1 MLGGIMATQC
11 EIDTYI
17 NERLEDQIKWYDQKS
32 SSNQNRFKKCKWA
45 EMALG
50 GIIAVLTPAITN
62 CELIKYIIAASSA
75 GIVILVALHG
85 LHNFHEN
92 WIEYRK
98 TSELLKNE
106 KYTYLN
112 KAGVY
117 KEWLSVK
124 CWGVHPTSLV
134 WHQSYVWLVPFFL
147 LKSRIRTLNLLKW
160 RSP

>member
-1 MLGGIMATQC
+1 MFDCMLGGIMATQC

-117 KEWLSVK
+117 KELSDNERFILLVER
-124 CWGVHPTSLV
+124 CESIISHENINWANMNSGSTS
-134 WHQSYVWLVPFFL
+134 
-147 LKSRIRTLNLLKW
+147 KK
-160 RSP
+160 

>member
-11 EIDTYI
+11 EIDAYI
-17 NERLEDQIKWYDQKS
+17 NERLDNQVEWYDKKS
-32 SSNQNRFKKCKWA
+32 SSNQSWFKRCKWA

-50 GIIAVLTPAITN
+50 GIIAVLTPAIT
-62 CELIKYIIAASSA
+62 EYEFIKYIIATSSA
-75 GIVILVALHG
+75 GIVIVVALHG

-117 KEWLSVK
+117 KELSDDERFILLVER
-124 CWGVHPTSLV
+124 CESIISHENINWANMNSGSTS
-134 WHQSYVWLVPFFL
+134 
-147 LKSRIRTLNLLKW
+147 KK
-160 RSP
+160 

>member
-1 MLGGIMATQC
+1 MATQC

-117 KEWLSVK
+117 KEVSDDERFILLVERCESIISHENINWANMNS
-124 CWGVHPTSLV
+124 GSTS
-134 WHQSYVWLVPFFL
+134 
-147 LKSRIRTLNLLKW
+147 KK
-160 RSP
+160 

>member
-1 MLGGIMATQC
+1 MFDCMLGGIMATQC

-117 KEWLSVK
+117 KELSDDERFILLVER
-124 CWGVHPTSLV
+124 CESIISHENINWANMNSDSTS
-134 WHQSYVWLVPFFL
+134 
-147 LKSRIRTLNLLKW
+147 KK
-160 RSP
+160 

>member
-1 MLGGIMATQC
+1 MLGGIMTTQC

-62 CELIKYIIAASSA
+62 CELIKYLIAASSA

-117 KEWLSVK
+117 KELSDDERFILLVER
-124 CWGVHPTSLV
+124 CESIISHENINWANMNSGSTS
-134 WHQSYVWLVPFFL
+134 
-147 LKSRIRTLNLLKW
+147 KK
-160 RSP
+160 

>member
-1 MLGGIMATQC
+1 MTTQC

-62 CELIKYIIAASSA
+62 CELIKYLIAASSA

-117 KEWLSVK
+117 KELSDDERFILLVER
-124 CWGVHPTSLV
+124 CESIISHENINWANMNSGSTS
-134 WHQSYVWLVPFFL
+134 
-147 LKSRIRTLNLLKW
+147 KK
-160 RSP
+160 

>member
-1 MLGGIMATQC
+1 MATQC

-117 KEWLSVK
+117 KELSDDERFILLVER
-124 CWGVHPTSLV
+124 CESIISHENINWANMNSGSTS
-134 WHQSYVWLVPFFL
+134 
-147 LKSRIRTLNLLKW
+147 KK
-160 RSP
+160 

>member
-117 KEWLSVK
+117 KELSDDERFILLVER
-124 CWGVHPTSLV
+124 CESIISHENINWANMNSGSTS
-134 WHQSYVWLVPFFL
+134 
-147 LKSRIRTLNLLKW
+147 KK
-160 RSP
+160 

>member
-1 MLGGIMATQC
+1 
-11 EIDTYI
+11 
-17 NERLEDQIKWYDQKS
+17 
-32 SSNQNRFKKCKWA
+32 
-45 EMALG
+45 MALG

-117 KEWLSVK
+117 KELSDDERFILLVER
-124 CWGVHPTSLV
+124 CESIISHENINWANMNSGSTS
-134 WHQSYVWLVPFFL
+134 
-147 LKSRIRTLNLLKW
+147 KK
-160 RSP
+160 

>member
-1 MLGGIMATQC
+1 MFDCMLGGIMATQC

-45 EMALG
+45 EIALG

-117 KEWLSVK
+117 KELSDDERFILLVER
-124 CWGVHPTSLV
+124 CESIISHENINWANMNSGSTS
-134 WHQSYVWLVPFFL
+134 
-147 LKSRIRTLNLLKW
+147 KK
-160 RSP
+160 

>member
-1 MLGGIMATQC
+1 MFDCMLGGIMATQC

-117 KEWLSVK
+117 KELSDDERFILLVER
-124 CWGVHPTSLV
+124 CESIISHENINWANMNSGSTS
-134 WHQSYVWLVPFFL
+134 
-147 LKSRIRTLNLLKW
+147 KK
-160 RSP
+160 

>member
-1 MLGGIMATQC
+1 MATQC
-11 EIDTYI
+11 EIDAYI
-17 NERLEDQIKWYDQKS
+17 NERLDDQIEWYNKKS
-32 SSNQNRFKKCKWA
+32 SSNQSRFKWCKWT
-45 EMALG
+45 EMTLG
-50 GIIAVLTPAITN
+50 GIISVLTPAITDY
-62 CELIKYIIAASSA
+62 EFIKYIVAASSA

-117 KEWLSVK
+117 KELSDDERFILLVER
-124 CWGVHPTSLV
+124 CESIISHENINWANMNSGSTS
-134 WHQSYVWLVPFFL
+134 
-147 LKSRIRTLNLLKW
+147 KK
-160 RSP
+160 

>member
-1 MLGGIMATQC
+1 MATQC

-45 EMALG
+45 EIALG

-117 KEWLSVK
+117 KELSDDERFILLVER
-124 CWGVHPTSLV
+124 CESIISHENINWANMNSGSTS
-134 WHQSYVWLVPFFL
+134 
-147 LKSRIRTLNLLKW
+147 KK
-160 RSP
+160 

>member
-1 MLGGIMATQC
+1 MFDCMLGGIMATQC

-17 NERLEDQIKWYDQKS
+17 NERLDDQIEWYDQKS
-32 SSNQNRFKKCKWA
+32 SSNQSRFKWCKWT

-75 GIVILVALHG
+75 GIVIVVALHG

-117 KEWLSVK
+117 KELSDDERFILLVER
-124 CWGVHPTSLV
+124 CESIISHENINWANMNSGSTS
-134 WHQSYVWLVPFFL
+134 
-147 LKSRIRTLNLLKW
+147 KK
-160 RSP
+160 

>member
-1 MLGGIMATQC
+1 MATQC

-17 NERLEDQIKWYDQKS
+17 NERLDDQITWYDQKS
-32 SSNQNRFKKCKWA
+32 SSNQSRFKRCKWA

-50 GIIAVLTPAITN
+50 GTIAVLTPTITA

-75 GIVILVALHG
+75 GIVIVVALHG

-106 KYTYLN
+106 KYTYLH

-117 KEWLSVK
+117 KELSDDDRFILLVER
-124 CWGVHPTSLV
+124 CESIISHENINWANMNNGSTS
-134 WHQSYVWLVPFFL
+134 
-147 LKSRIRTLNLLKW
+147 KK
-160 RSP
+160 

>member
-1 MLGGIMATQC
+1 MFDCMLGGIMATQC

-45 EMALG
+45 EMVLG

-117 KEWLSVK
+117 KELSDDERFILLVER
-124 CWGVHPTSLV
+124 CESIISHENINWANMNSGSTS
-134 WHQSYVWLVPFFL
+134 
-147 LKSRIRTLNLLKW
+147 KK
-160 RSP
+160 

>member
-1 MLGGIMATQC
+1 MATQC
-11 EIDTYI
+11 EIDSYI
-17 NERLEDQIKWYDQKS
+17 NERLDDQIKWYDKKS
-32 SSNQNRFKKCKWA
+32 SSNQSRFKQCKWA

-62 CELIKYIIAASSA
+62 CELIKYIIAVSSA
-75 GIVILVALHG
+75 GIVIVVALHG

-117 KEWLSVK
+117 KELSDDDRFILLVER
-124 CWGVHPTSLV
+124 CESIISHENINWANMNSGSTS
-134 WHQSYVWLVPFFL
+134 
-147 LKSRIRTLNLLKW
+147 KK
-160 RSP
+160 

>member
-11 EIDTYI
+11 EIDAYI
-17 NERLEDQIKWYDQKS
+17 NERLDDQIEWYNKKS
-32 SSNQNRFKKCKWA
+32 SSNQSRFKWCKWT
-45 EMALG
+45 EMTLG
-50 GIIAVLTPAITN
+50 GIISVLTPAITDY
-62 CELIKYIIAASSA
+62 EFIKYIVAASSA

-117 KEWLSVK
+117 KELSDDERFILLVER
-124 CWGVHPTSLV
+124 CESIISHENINWANMNSGSTS
-134 WHQSYVWLVPFFL
+134 
-147 LKSRIRTLNLLKW
+147 KK
-160 RSP
+160 

>member
-117 KEWLSVK
+117 KEVSDDERFILLVERCESIISHENINWANMNS
-124 CWGVHPTSLV
+124 GSTS
-134 WHQSYVWLVPFFL
+134 
-147 LKSRIRTLNLLKW
+147 KK
-160 RSP
+160 

>member
-11 EIDTYI
+11 EIDAYI
-17 NERLEDQIKWYDQKS
+17 NERLDNQIEWYDKKS
-32 SSNQNRFKKCKWA
+32 SSNQSRFKRCKWA

-50 GIIAVLTPAITN
+50 GIIAVLTPAITA

-75 GIVILVALHG
+75 GIVIVVALHG

-117 KEWLSVK
+117 KELSDDDRFIL
-124 CWGVHPTSLV
+124 LV
-134 WHQSYVWLVPFFL
+134 ERCESIISHENINWANMNNGSTG
-147 LKSRIRTLNLLKW
+147 KK
-160 RSP
+160 

>member
-17 NERLEDQIKWYDQKS
+17 NERLEDQIKWYNQKS

-117 KEWLSVK
+117 KELSDDERFILLVER
-124 CWGVHPTSLV
+124 CESIISHENINWANMNSGSTS
-134 WHQSYVWLVPFFL
+134 
-147 LKSRIRTLNLLKW
+147 KK
-160 RSP
+160 

>member
-1 MLGGIMATQC
+1 MFDCMLGGIMATQC

-117 KEWLSVK
+117 KEVSDDERFILLVERCESIISHENINWANMNS
-124 CWGVHPTSLV
+124 GSTS
-134 WHQSYVWLVPFFL
+134 
-147 LKSRIRTLNLLKW
+147 KK
-160 RSP
+160 